1 MTTVTIHKAKTEL
14 SKLIAQAE
22 RGEEVIIA
30 RGRTP
35 VARLVPYAPEQPKR
49 GFGSMKGRFGSTEL
63 LGAAAGGGAEAVG
76 RRLAIAAAAR
86 HPCADLVACR
96 RPALPAAAAA
106 AIDQQRPQVFVSAA
120 SAWEIATKARI
131 GKLPGAAAIA
141 LDRPGA

>member
-49 GFGSMKGRFGSTEL
+49 GFGSMRGRATIGPEFWEPLPEDEL
-63 LGAAAGGGAEAVG
+63 KLWEGG
-76 RRLAIAAAAR
+76 
-86 HPCADLVACR
+86 
-96 RPALPAAAAA
+96 
-106 AIDQQRPQVFVSAA
+106 
-120 SAWEIATKARI
+120 
-131 GKLPGAAAIA
+131 
-141 LDRPGA
+141 